1 MALFRSDID
10 PENLEPRFGKVV
22 LRPPRLA
29 HYDEW
34 VRIRAE
40 SQPSLQPFEPLWA
53 RDELTR
59 SAYKRRV
66 RRHDDER
73 MRGFG
78 YAFFV
83 FDADTDQLVG
93 GCNLNN
99 VRRGVLQAGSL
110 GYWCGIRQ
118 RRKGY
123 IHDAVHACMSFAFSE
138 LGLHRV
144 EAACIPSNEA
154 SRKLLLKAG
163 FQEEGL
169 ARKFL
174 KINGIWQD
182 HVTFA
187 RLVDDA

>member
-1 MALFRSDID
+1 MALFRSDTE
-10 PENLEPRFGKVV
+10 PENLEPQYGKVI
-22 LRPPRLA
+22 LRAPRVS

-40 SQPSLQPFEPLWA
+40 SQASLQPFEPIWA

-73 MRGFG
+73 LRGLGF
-78 YAFFV
+78 AFFV
-83 FDADTDQLVG
+83 FDAQTDKLVG

-99 VRRGVLQAGSL
+99 VRRGVLQAGTL
-110 GYWCGIRQ
+110 GYWCGVRQ

-123 IHDAVHACMSFAFSE
+123 IHDAVQACLAFSFND

-154 SRKLLLKAG
+154 SRQLLLKAG
-163 FQEEGL
+163 FQEDGV

-174 KINGIWQD
+174 KINGVWQD
-182 HVTFA
+182 HATFS
-187 RLVDDA
+187 RLVEDA

>member
-1 MALFRSDID
+1 MALFRSDTD
-10 PENLEPRFGKVV
+10 PENAEPHFGKVI
-22 LRPPRLA
+22 LRAPKTS

-40 SQPSLQPFEPLWA
+40 SQASLQPFEPLWA

-83 FDADTDQLVG
+83 FEASTDKLVG

-99 VRRGVLQAGSL
+99 VRRGVLQAGSI
-110 GYWCGIRQ
+110 GYWCGVRQ
-118 RRKGY
+118 RRMGY
-123 IHDAVHACMSFAFSE
+123 ILDAVKACLSYSFNE

-144 EAACIPSNEA
+144 EAACIPDNEA
-154 SRKLLLKAG
+154 SRNLLLKAG
-163 FQEEGL
+163 FQEEGM
-169 ARKFL
+169 ARKYL

-182 HVTFA
+182 HITFA
-187 RLVDDA
+187 RLAEDQ